1 MHVLYELRLEV
12 NDDLELFAENKLI
25 INFNPLSSNIMY
37 NPKNLSRA
45 YVYLQMDLLYHEKSK
60 LRYRHQNELYTR
72 ISSISK

>member
-45 YVYLQMDLLYHEKSK
+45 Y
-60 LRYRHQNELYTR
+60 
-72 ISSISK
+72 ISKWTYCTMKNQS